1 MKELMTYVAVD
12 TDDVG
17 ESIGNAVLSNDVN
30 SLSSISENI
39 NSGVRVFS
47 QWAEYNGGEV
57 ISSGS
62 DEAIFQVPQSS
73 IKDLEEL
80 KDTYTKQTGFTISI
94 GIGENVSDAAKALIY
109 AKMNGKDQIMDYSP
123 EMERAMKE
131 SLTGDVQRLEGGV
144 GDDTDPED
152 LPQDELEE
160 GIEHELEHTDD
171 EEIAE
176 EIATDHLEESDDYY
190 SDLEEMEEEDAAEEA
205 GQETEEIDVPADEV
219 DGDYGSEEMAEGQPE
234 HELDMDEDEEFIHD
248 AQENREDEADEDII
262 EADEEDAD
270 EAMEDMADSDNP
282 ADEDIDLDGQP
293 DKEEEHGEIT
303 PDEDLDDDGDVE
315 HEEAMA
321 AESGETEE
329 YDDTGDFGDETQE
342 NEELSNAIEEQMGEP
357 EEVID
362 EAMAI
367 EEEMEGDDLA
377 DIEGEENL
385 DHEAIKDVI
394 FESLQNFKQNREY
407 LEGIA
412 QENPELYQSLI
423 FTLQAMIEMAKEF
436 GYGEV
441 EDDMTAQEAEGDMLS
456 EEDEAMAPMADEEM
470 GEEEMNPE
478 DFAVGEEKEEIE
490 KNENFLRLMY
500 KMHRVSE
507 MLNELKKAK
516 IDDEKENVSV
526 DDIRDDRAK
535 RRKEKGDVLAEKDS
549 THTQKMKQLKRQ
561 RKLREINP
569 LPKSEN
575 GFEKSEEDKS
585 VEEMKEEAKEKL
597 EAKSKKKWPSKKK
610 RKPSIKKPTVLGK
623 KKKKPQKSSNDGSFC
638 ARSHQKMRASGK
650 DCRSNED
657 KHSPLCS
664 ARKKFNCRGK
674 NEEKNKKMDKAEKLK
689 KFLKKKYQNEE
700 LEKSRLG
707 TATKETTKKIR
718 THRHLPGTVKNG
730 YIKGTDENGNTK
742 WTNASSGKVKNQI
755 TGEMEG
761 AGGPGLRVRKDV
773 KPQKV

>member
-1 MKELMTYVAVD
+1 MKKLMTYVAVD
-12 TDDVG
+12 TDNVG

-39 NSGVRVFS
+39 NSGVKVFS

-144 GDDTDPED
+144 GDETEPED

-160 GIEHELEHTDD
+160 GTEHELEHTDD

-190 SDLEEMEEEDAAEEA
+190 SDLEEMEEKDAAEEA
-205 GQETEEIDVPADEV
+205 GQETEEIEVPAEEV

-234 HELDMDEDEEFIHD
+234 HEQEMEEDEEFIHD

-262 EADEEDAD
+262 EADEESVFED

-282 ADEDIDLDGQP
+282 AKEDIDLDGQP
-293 DKEEEHGEIT
+293 DLEEEHGEIT

-321 AESGETEE
+321 AESSETEE
-329 YDDTGDFGDETQE
+329 YSDTGDFSDEAQE
-342 NEELSNAIEEQMGEP
+342 DEGLSNAIEEQMGEP
-357 EEVID
+357 EEVMG

-367 EEEMEGDDLA
+367 EEEMEGDDFSNV
-377 DIEGEENL
+377 EGEENL

-394 FESLQNFKQNREY
+394 FESLQNFKQNRDY
-407 LEGIA
+407 LESIA

-441 EDDMTAQEAEGDMLS
+441 EEDMAG
-456 EEDEAMAPMADEEM
+456 ADEEAM
-470 GEEEMNPE
+470 MVEGEGEEELNPD
-478 DFAVGEEKEEIE
+478 DFAVMEEGESEEELNPDEFAVEEEEEEDIE
-490 KNENFLRLMY
+490 KNENFLKLMY

-507 MLNELKKAK
+507 MLNELKKA
-516 IDDEKENVSV
+516 DE
-526 DDIRDDRAK
+526 
-535 RRKEKGDVLAEKDS
+535 
-549 THTQKMKQLKRQ
+549 
-561 RKLREINP
+561 
-569 LPKSEN
+569 
-575 GFEKSEEDKS
+575 EKSI
-585 VEEMKEEAKEKL
+585 EEMKEET
-597 EAKSKKKWPSKKK
+597 KKKLKAKTKGKSSKK
-610 RKPSIKKPTVLGK
+610 RKISIKKPIVPGK
-623 KKKKPQKSSNDGSFC
+623 KEKKKPKKTSNDGSFC
-638 ARSHQKMRASGK
+638 SRSHQKMRASGK

-674 NEEKNKKMDKAEKLK
+674 NEEKNKKIEKAEKLK
-689 KFLKKKYQNEE
+689 EFLKKKYRNEE

-718 THRHLPGTVKNG
+718 THRHLPGTIKNN

>member
-30 SLSSISENI
+30 SLSSISESI
-39 NSGVRVFS
+39 NSGVKVFS

-248 AQENREDEADEDII
+248 AQENREDESDEDII

-282 ADEDIDLDGQP
+282 AEEDIDLDGQP

-329 YDDTGDFGDETQE
+329 YDDTGDFGDEAQE
-342 NEELSNAIEEQMGEP
+342 DEELSNAIEEQMSEP

-377 DIEGEENL
+377 DIEDEENL

-441 EDDMTAQEAEGDMLS
+441 EEDMAVA
-456 EEDEAMAPMADEEM
+456 EEDEPMLSDEDEVVGGMPEEDEEEVNPDEFAVK
-470 GEEEMNPE
+470 EEEE
-478 DFAVGEEKEEIE
+478 GIE
-490 KNENFLRLMY
+490 KNESFLRLMY

-507 MLNELKKAK
+507 MLNGLKKAG
-516 IDDEKENVSV
+516 E
-526 DDIRDDRAK
+526 
-535 RRKEKGDVLAEKDS
+535 EKD
-549 THTQKMKQLKRQ
+549 
-561 RKLREINP
+561 I
-569 LPKSEN
+569 
-575 GFEKSEEDKS
+575 
-585 VEEMKEEAKEKL
+585 EEMKEEAKKKL
-597 EAKSKKKWPSKKK
+597 KAKTKRKSSKK
-610 RKPSIKKPTVLGK
+610 RKISVKKPTAPGK
-623 KKKKPQKSSNDGSFC
+623 KEKKKPKKTSNDGSFC

-674 NEEKNKKMDKAEKLK
+674 NEEKSKKIEKAEKLK
-689 KFLKKKYQNEE
+689 EFLKKKYQNEK

-718 THRHLPGTVKNG
+718 THRHFPGTVKNG

>member
-160 GIEHELEHTDD
+160 GTEHELEHTDD

-176 EIATDHLEESDDYY
+176 EIATDHLEGSDDYY

-282 ADEDIDLDGQP
+282 AEEDIDLDGQP

-329 YDDTGDFGDETQE
+329 YDDTGDFGDEAQE
-342 NEELSNAIEEQMGEP
+342 DEELSNAIEEQMGEP

-441 EDDMTAQEAEGDMLS
+441 EEDMAVAEENEPMLS
-456 EEDEAMAPMADEEM
+456 DEDEVVGGMPEED
-470 GEEEMNPE
+470 EEEMNPDE
-478 DFAVGEEKEEIE
+478 FAVEEEEEEGIE
-490 KNENFLRLMY
+490 KNESFLRLMY

-507 MLNELKKAK
+507 MLNGLKKA
-516 IDDEKENVSV
+516 DE
-526 DDIRDDRAK
+526 
-535 RRKEKGDVLAEKDS
+535 EKD
-549 THTQKMKQLKRQ
+549 
-561 RKLREINP
+561 I
-569 LPKSEN
+569 
-575 GFEKSEEDKS
+575 
-585 VEEMKEEAKEKL
+585 EEMKEEAKKKL
-597 EAKSKKKWPSKKK
+597 KAKTKGKSSKK
-610 RKPSIKKPTVLGK
+610 RKISVKKPTAPGK
-623 KKKKPQKSSNDGSFC
+623 KEKKKPKKTSNDGSFC

-674 NEEKNKKMDKAEKLK
+674 NEEKSKKIEKAEKLK
-689 KFLKKKYQNEE
+689 EFLKKKYQNEE